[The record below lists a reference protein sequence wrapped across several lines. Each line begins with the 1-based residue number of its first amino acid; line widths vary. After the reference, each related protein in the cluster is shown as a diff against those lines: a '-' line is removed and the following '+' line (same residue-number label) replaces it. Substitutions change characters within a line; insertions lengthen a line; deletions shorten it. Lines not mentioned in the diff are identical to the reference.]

1 MRTTLL
7 ALHGFTLNGSV
18 MRQSLGALAERFE
31 QHVELVCL
39 DAPHICTEGAVD
51 RLYARLDVPRL
62 PPPHLCWWD
71 ASDDGL
77 VYNGWEETLALLR
90 ARMEGG
96 GARRVGVLG
105 FSQGAMLA
113 GILAALSSR
122 GELPPLAFAVMIG
135 GSLPRV
141 PALRSAF
148 EELVKV
154 PSLHLWG
161 ERDKVTGS
169 YSPALATRFEPE
181 HCERVTWAGGHSIP
195 TRGDAAERLIEFVAR
210 QSEPAP

>member
-7 ALHGFTLNGSV
+7 ALHGFTLNGAL
-18 MRQSLGALAERFE
+18 MRQGLGALAERLE

-39 DAPHICTEGAVD
+39 DAPHTCSAGAVD
-51 RLYARLDVPRL
+51 RLYAAWDVPRL

-90 ARMEGG
+90 ARMEEQ
-96 GARRVGVLG
+96 APIGVLG

-113 GILAALSSR
+113 AVIAALSSR

-135 GSLPRV
+135 GSLPRA

-181 HCERVTWAGGHSIP
+181 LSERVTWPGGHSIP
-195 TRGDAAERLIEFVAR
+195 TQGDAAERLIEFVAR
-210 QSEPAP
+210 RS